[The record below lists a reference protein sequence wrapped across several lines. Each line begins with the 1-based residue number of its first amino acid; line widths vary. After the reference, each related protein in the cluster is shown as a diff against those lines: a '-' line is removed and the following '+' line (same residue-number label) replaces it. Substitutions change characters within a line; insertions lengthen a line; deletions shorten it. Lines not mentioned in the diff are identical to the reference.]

1 MKRMQTLAWTIGML
15 ALAAAP
21 ALAQQAPPPRPTPRP
36 QTQTRPAPP
45 RARTPL
51 GIRAYGLVDLEQM
64 AAKDSFSAVLGSAQM
79 IGFGAGVDVTGLGG
93 TGLFARVAFSTMSKD
108 GERVFVDDTGDAHSL
123 GIPITVKMTPF
134 EFGAGWRFKAM
145 DRRGRYVPYVGAG
158 LLRLGY
164 KETSDFAVDDE
175 DEVSESFTG
184 YTFFGGVDIAAS
196 KVVTVAIEGQYR
208 TVPDALG
215 VRGASVAFDETDLGG
230 FNIRFMIGIRK

>member
-1 MKRMQTLAWTIGML
+1 MKRLQTMAWTIGVL

-21 ALAQQAPPPRPTPRP
+21 ALAQQTPPPRPTPP
-36 QTQTRPAPP
+36 PQTRPAAP
-45 RARTPL
+45 RAKTPL
-51 GIRAYGLVDLEQM
+51 GVRAYGLLDFEQM

-123 GIPITVKMTPF
+123 DIPMTVKMTPF

-145 DRRGRYVPYVGAG
+145 DRRGRYVPYAGAG

-196 KVVTVAIEGQYR
+196 KMVMIAIEGQYR

-230 FNIRFMIGIRK
+230 FNIRFMVGIRK